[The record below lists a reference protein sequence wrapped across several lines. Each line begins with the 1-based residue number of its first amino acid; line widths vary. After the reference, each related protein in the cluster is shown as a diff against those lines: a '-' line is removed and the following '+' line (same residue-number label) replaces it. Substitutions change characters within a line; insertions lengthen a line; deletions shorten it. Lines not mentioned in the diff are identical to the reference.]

1 MSKSK
6 WVKDIRGLP
15 SDPSNND
22 YLKVDYIDVNLGN
35 SRKVIQNINQ
45 LTKEDEAHLL
55 KLIELN
61 ESLIKLNQAKA
72 NLQWL
77 DKVPKTQ

>member
-1 MSKSK
+1 MSKFK

-55 KLIELN
+55 KLVELN
-61 ESLIKLNQAKA
+61 ESLIKLNHARA